1 MVPHSNRTY
10 LDGSSVLWVDGE
22 DALHGRRLN
31 RQRNHSKRFV
41 GQAIE
46 VFG

>member
-22 DALHGRRLN
+22 DALSRTASDRTITATN
-31 RQRNHSKRFV
+31 
-41 GQAIE
+41 APY
-46 VFG
+46 